1 MLQIT
6 VLTHYLGSTHSTWT
20 KERLFHTHHQ
30 VSLFQCTVIHH
41 TEYYDTRSFAYL
53 MLMWCLFTV
62 MSTCNWILI
71 NYTRNGLLVET
82 FFFLKFL
89 CQWWHQS
96 QSRCVSSAQRCLSFP
111 ERPLTNPISVN
122 AVNVLVAVEGC
133 LWLSSIKLF
142 SSRVKYAPLCVETH
156 ASFVDTINLSVLLS
170 RCSQSASSWCQMNAS
185 TCDHRSFHSMA
196 TKPAEMCCFKKIKS
210 FSTFFGHQR
219 N

>member
-71 NYTRNGLLVET
+71 NYTRNGLLVEK

-111 ERPLTNPISVN
+111 ERPWTNPISVN